1 VVKLEF
7 MGVSRKSKGKLAG
20 TLSVCLLGDAEASA
34 TAIEHARTDV
44 QKLAFGAVPSAIM
57 KSAGVAVQSETT
69 AENFQSALSIIT
81 AKLELIVRIG
91 DGLATVIYYLLR
103 CTAPLIAIGDSPLR
117 QHRVESLDFR
127 VPGSIASSPVDNF

>member
-1 VVKLEF
+1 
-7 MGVSRKSKGKLAG
+7 MGVDGESKRKPAG

-34 TAIEHARTDV
+34 TAIKHARTDV
-44 QKLAFGAVPSAIM
+44 QKLALGAVRSAMM
-57 KSAGVAVQSETT
+57 KTTGVVVQSETT

-91 DGLATVIYYLLR
+91 DELAMVNYYFLG
-103 CTAPLIAIGDSPLR
+103 CTAPLIPMGDSPVR

-127 VPGSIASSPVDNF
+127 VPGSVESSPSDNC